1 MSRKPLS
8 VQAQQDRL
16 RRKRR
21 EAGEVLTI
29 FRKPL
34 KESLTSVLP
43 ITAIVLVLCFTITPI
58 SNNAMMAFLL
68 GSLLLIVGMGLF
80 TLGSEMSMIPLGEA
94 VGKEITRSKKVWVIV
109 AISFLIGVIIT
120 VAEPDL
126 QVLAGQVPSIP
137 DRVIIW
143 SVALGVGVFLV
154 IALLRI
160 LFAIQLSYLLI
171 GFYAIVFV
179 LAGFVSPDFWAV
191 AFDSGGVT
199 TGPMTVPFIMAL
211 GVGVSAVRNDREAGG
226 DSFGLVA
233 LCSIGPIITV
243 LLLGLLYQPDG
254 STYTPVSVPDAKDTA
269 EMFRS
274 YTHALPEYFKEI
286 FLSLA
291 PILAFFVLFQ
301 LVTRRM
307 HRREVMSMLFGLLYT
322 YIGLV
327 LFLTGVNVGFMP
339 VGSFLGESI
348 AAHESYSWL
357 LIPIAMLIGY
367 FIVSAEPA
375 VHVLNR
381 QVEEITAGAIPAS
394 AMNAALSIGV
404 SVSLALA
411 MIRVLTGISI
421 MWFLIPGYVL
431 SLALSFVVPKIFTS
445 IAFDS
450 GGVASGP
457 MTATF
462 LLPFA
467 MGACDALGGN
477 VVTDAFGVV
486 AMVAMTPL
494 VTIQLLGVS
503 YQRKLS
509 KRTPVPAVGQVEE
522 IIEAGIGG
530 HMKRLYLMI
539 TITNRVIGSKRFV
552 DFYRAF
558 GAPVVFTALGR
569 GTASDEVLSYL
580 GLEATEKSVMLSVV
594 TPACKEVLM
603 KELVTT
609 MHLTNPGTGIA
620 MCLPLSSIGGRTAMN
635 YLITGNPEAEPDV
648 EVKEDESMKDA
659 AYQLIVAIANQG
671 YTDTVMGAARSAGA
685 HGGTILHAKST
696 GAEDA
701 GKFFGMSIAEERE
714 IILMVVP
721 TGDKNTVMQ
730 AIMAQ
735 AGAHTEAQ
743 AVTFSVALE
752 DVAGLYHINADE

>member
-126 QVLAGQVPSIP
+126 QVLAGQVPAIENN
-137 DRVIIW
+137 VIIW

-160 LFAIQLSYLLI
+160 LLGIPLSYLLI
-171 GFYAIVFV
+171 GFYAVVFT
-179 LAGFVSPDFWAV
+179 LAMFVSPDFWAI

-211 GVGVSAVRNDREAGG
+211 GVGVCAVRSDKKAGG

-243 LLLGLLYQPDG
+243 LILGLLYKPDG
-254 STYTPVSVPDAKDTA
+254 SAYTAAVMPDAKDTV
-269 EMFRS
+269 EMFDLYLS
-274 YTHALPEYFKEI
+274 EIPHYLKETASALLPI
-286 FLSLA
+286 GAFL
-291 PILAFFVLFQ
+291 ILFQ
-301 LVTRRM
+301 LVTRRLKRKEIVHM
-307 HRREVMSMLFGLLYT
+307 VIGLVYV
-322 YIGLV
+322 YIGLTV
-327 LFLTGVNVGFMP
+327 FLMGVNVGFMP
-339 VGSFLGESI
+339 VGSFLGGSI
-348 AAHESYSWL
+348 ASHEYNWIL
-357 LIPIAMLIGY
+357 VPIAMVIGY
-367 FIVSAEPA
+367 FIVQAEPA
-375 VHVLNR
+375 VHVLNK
-381 QVEEITAGAIPAS
+381 QVEEITAGAIPAH
-394 AMNAALSIGV
+394 AMNMALSVGV
-404 SVSLALA
+404 ALSLGLA

-421 MWFLIPGYVL
+421 MWFLIPGYAI
-431 SLALSFVVPKIFTS
+431 SLALSFVVPHIFTS
-445 IAFDS
+445 VAFDS

-467 MGACDALGGN
+467 LGACDAVGGN
-477 VVTDAFGVV
+477 LVTDAFGVV

-494 VTIQLLGVS
+494 VTIQLLGLS
-503 YQRKLS
+503 YQRKL
-509 KRTPVPAVGQVEE
+509 RRAPAP
-522 IIEAGIGG
+522 A
-530 HMKRLYLMI
+530 
-539 TITNRVIGSKRFV
+539 
-552 DFYRAF
+552 
-558 GAPVVFTALGR
+558 APVAM
-569 GTASDEVLSYL
+569 E
-580 GLEATEKSVMLSVV
+580 
-594 TPACKEVLM
+594 
-603 KELVTT
+603 ELIE
-609 MHLTNPGTGIA
+609 L
-620 MCLPLSSIGGRTAMN
+620 C
-635 YLITGNPEAEPDV
+635 
-648 EVKEDESMKDA
+648 
-659 AYQLIVAIANQG
+659 
-671 YTDTVMGAARSAGA
+671 
-685 HGGTILHAKST
+685 
-696 GAEDA
+696 
-701 GKFFGMSIAEERE
+701 
-714 IILMVVP
+714 
-721 TGDKNTVMQ
+721 
-730 AIMAQ
+730 
-735 AGAHTEAQ
+735 
-743 AVTFSVALE
+743 
-752 DVAGLYHINADE
+752 

>member
-1 MSRKPLS
+1 MCFWLVPGVHISYNYQVS
-8 VQAQQDRL
+8 NNTFFFATCENL
-16 RRKRR
+16 RRDVFLSPVKNILR
-21 EAGEVLTI
+21 TI
-29 FRKPL
+29 LPEKL
-34 KESLTSVLP
+34 SESLKSVLP
-43 ITAIVLVLCFTITPI
+43 VTAVIFLLCFMVVPVP
-58 SNNAMMAFLL
+58 SSVMLAFIV
-68 GSLLLIVGMGLF
+68 GACLLIIGMGLF
-80 TLGSEMSMIPLGEA
+80 SLGADMAMSRIGEHIGAVVSHSKKLILIIVVSLA
-94 VGKEITRSKKVWVIV
+94 VGI
-109 AISFLIGVIIT
+109 FIT
-120 VAEPDL
+120 VSEPDL
-126 QVLAGQVPSIP
+126 RVLAQQVPNIP
-137 DRVIIW
+137 NQAIIW
-143 SVALGVGVFLV
+143 SVAIGVGIFLV
-154 IALLRI
+154 LAMLRI
-160 LFAIQLSYLLI
+160 FFRLPLNYLLI
-171 GFYAIVFV
+171 GLYVAVFT
-179 LAGFVSPDFWAV
+179 LAAFVPKDFLST

-211 GVGVSAVRNDREAGG
+211 GVGVSAVRNDKDAGG

-522 IIEAGIGG
+522 IIELA
-530 HMKRLYLMI
+530 
-539 TITNRVIGSKRFV
+539 
-552 DFYRAF
+552 
-558 GAPVVFTALGR
+558 
-569 GTASDEVLSYL
+569 
-580 GLEATEKSVMLSVV
+580 
-594 TPACKEVLM
+594 
-603 KELVTT
+603 
-609 MHLTNPGTGIA
+609 
-620 MCLPLSSIGGRTAMN
+620 
-635 YLITGNPEAEPDV
+635 
-648 EVKEDESMKDA
+648 
-659 AYQLIVAIANQG
+659 
-671 YTDTVMGAARSAGA
+671 
-685 HGGTILHAKST
+685 
-696 GAEDA
+696 
-701 GKFFGMSIAEERE
+701 
-714 IILMVVP
+714 
-721 TGDKNTVMQ
+721 
-730 AIMAQ
+730 
-735 AGAHTEAQ
+735 
-743 AVTFSVALE
+743 
-752 DVAGLYHINADE
+752 